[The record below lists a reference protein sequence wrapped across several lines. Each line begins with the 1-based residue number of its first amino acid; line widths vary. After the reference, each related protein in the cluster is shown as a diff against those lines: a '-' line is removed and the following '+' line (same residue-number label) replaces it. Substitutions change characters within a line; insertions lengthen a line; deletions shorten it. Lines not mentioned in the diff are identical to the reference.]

1 MSLEATL
8 YLRLASPEFYRPF
21 VLEAQFTWHR
31 ARFSDCSGLRKRQEH
46 DPQVHSGIVPPR
58 EGHVRLND
66 RVLFDSGQKIDLP
79 SRERRVGYLFQSYAP
94 SPT

>member
-1 MSLEATL
+1 
-8 YLRLASPEFYRPF
+8 

-31 ARFSDCSGLRKRQEH
+31 ARFSDCRAFGSGKSMTLKCIA
-46 DPQVHSGIVPPR
+46 GIVRPER
-58 EGHVRLND
+58 GHVRLND

-79 SRERRVGYLFQSYAP
+79 SRERRVGYLFQSYAL